1 MTYDY
6 YADGY
11 LTYVGNPN
19 YVAEFTAACDGL
31 TEDGMTTGLVASD
44 FGYHIIRRVSTKT
57 PGEVPFEDVKSDL
70 MDGMLSSAQEEA
82 YNAKVDQWI
91 SEANVEIKSD
101 KL

>member
-11 LTYVGNPN
+11 LTYVGNPSF
-19 YVAEFTAACDGL
+19 VQEFTAACDAL

-44 FGYHIIRRVSTKT
+44 FGYHIIRRVATKAA
-57 PGEVPFEDVKSDL
+57 GEVPFEDVKADL
-70 MDGMLSSAQEEA
+70 MDGMLSSAQSDA
-82 YNAKVDQWI
+82 YDAQLDQWI
-91 SEANVEIKSD
+91 SEANVEIKSS